1 MVSERINSPLPFKPN
16 YCVRG
21 FVWGCDKRESGSI
34 LRWDIWQTNAA
45 GIRIFV
51 PVIGVKFKGAKAA
64 YGIILNGTNTL
75 ARLLYYLKKQNPD
88 FKKIS

>member
-1 MVSERINSPLPFKPN
+1 MGIAIYQLLGPTEGYPDGAVVVSERINSPLPFKPN

-21 FVWGCDKRESGSI
+21 FVWECDKRESDSI

-51 PVIGVKFKGAKAA
+51 PVS
-64 YGIILNGTNTL
+64 N
-75 ARLLYYLKKQNPD
+75 RC
-88 FKKIS
+88 